1 MIIERVLGALV
12 GLNLLVLLAD
22 LLWNVWR
29 LAGRGGP

>member
-1 MIIERVLGALV
+1 MTIERALGALV

-22 LLWNVWR
+22 LAWNLWH